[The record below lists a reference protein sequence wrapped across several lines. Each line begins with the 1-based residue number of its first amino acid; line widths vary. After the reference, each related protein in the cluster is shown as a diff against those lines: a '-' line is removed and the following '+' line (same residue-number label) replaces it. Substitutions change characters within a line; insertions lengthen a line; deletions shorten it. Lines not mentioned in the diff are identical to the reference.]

1 MSVSKEELIELYI
14 NQNLARFE
22 VAEALKIP
30 ENKIKRYLAKYGIK
44 KSRELY
50 KASCSRIAKQK
61 GGHTAGKKWY
71 NNGVIQTCAETCPE
85 GFVEGRLEE
94 TKNKQSEALKGHS
107 VSEETKDKLRNIF
120 TGCTLSEEHKKKI
133 SNYMS
138 KNHPMKGKH
147 RSLEVKFRLVESNIQ
162 LPDEKKGDY
171 FNPEFWIKNF
181 VVDNRFDRRKAEE
194 YFGVDYAVIKAQRLR
209 FGINCENMHY
219 NYNYSAQENEI
230 KTFIESL
237 GFHPIS
243 KRISILDSFIENP
256 DNTRSYDI
264 DIFVEELNFGI
275 EFNGG
280 YYHSYPKKPMYYH
293 FNKSKLCKEKGIR
306 LIHIWEDQWKDKR
319 LNPIL
324 KGIIKAALKIKDDKK
339 PIYARKCELKE
350 IDAATYKSYCDAHHT
365 QKSRPAKVMLGL
377 YYENELVQV
386 ASFSPCNSRNGRK
399 MNESKYEWEWVRG
412 CEDFNHSRVIG
423 GVSKLFSYFVKKYSP
438 KSVLC
443 YSDFNLFFGNGYAS
457 CGFEFDGFTGP
468 DKFYIDE
475 FGNRVNRNASKYKEY
490 MKKVKDGDW
499 LVCYGAGNLR
509 FVWKGKKD

>member
-14 NQNLARFE
+14 NQNLPRFE

-71 NNGVIQTCAETCPE
+71 NNGVIQTCAETCPD

-147 RSLEVKFRLVESNIQ
+147 HTQEAKEKIKQARAKQIMKTPISDKFTNFASSHDLKQYLSPGLVIDFDKLSKDIGENDTAPFRFYVYKMYRDNQIVFSFGSNHAAENKIKKWIDEIYDGVVIQ
-162 LPDEKKGDY
+162 GSRKIINGYEIDLFFPEINVAIEYNGCYWHSANKKGLP
-171 FNPEFWIKNF
+171 N
-181 VVDNRFDRRKAEE
+181 
-194 YFGVDYAVIKAQRLR
+194 
-209 FGINCENMHY
+209 
-219 NYNYSAQENEI
+219 NYHQ
-230 KTFIESL
+230 
-237 GFHPIS
+237 
-243 KRISILDSFIENP
+243 
-256 DNTRSYDI
+256 
-264 DIFVEELNFGI
+264 V
-275 EFNGG
+275 
-280 YYHSYPKKPMYYH
+280 
-293 FNKSKLCKEKGIR
+293 KSKLCKEKSIR